1 MDQKAKG
8 TDDMTAVHR
17 DFGVCVRTGGRLGAL
32 LLAVVLLGNWGG
44 WSASAGIVDSHVL
57 RFEAAPSYIN
67 LNKTTSI
74 EVEIGTTYGAG
85 LDNYRV
91 TVTAPDG
98 TTASAWYNFTAA
110 PQTLGRI
117 YGNVSADFMTAV
129 DQVGTYDLQLEYW
142 DGAAFTLA
150 GMSELRTTNQL
161 RIVLVI
167 RSGSNPFI
175 DRHTCPVAQEFLRG
189 AKFLG
194 GGYVYYAST
203 GEAVTSAN
211 SNALGNVT
219 GAFLGITRALKAPPL
234 WHHAWKLPWN
244 APTGSQRFYL
254 NASDGM
260 GNFGSAVTGT
270 APFPRVAIVPDTL
283 VVTSRIMNGTGGET
297 VTFAPGDTLRLEV
310 EVLYDDKDAH
320 ETEDDP
326 NPVDP
331 YNGPLTPTR
340 GGQVRAHL
348 GWGVYNATLGVFA
361 DELVNLTLSYNAATS
376 TWSATYPIPANT
388 QNLTTVQ
395 GVIMASDGAS
405 PANTGSVFSTQ
416 FSIRAPPEPE
426 VIEVPRDVLRSTGLE
441 LPVVA
446 GLAILLLIVGLGL
459 GVAASRRRKG
469 APKSEDKPKESD
481 SIDEW
486 EEQK

>member
-1 MDQKAKG
+1 
-8 TDDMTAVHR
+8 MTAVHR

-32 LLAVVLLGNWGG
+32 LLAVVLLGNWGV

-117 YGNVSADFMTAV
+117 YGNASADFMTAV
-129 DQVGTYDLQLEYW
+129 DQVGTYDLRLEYW

-167 RSGSNPFI
+167 RSGSDPFI
-175 DRHTCPVAQEFLRG
+175 SQHTCPVAQEFLRG

-203 GEAVTSAN
+203 GEAVTAAN

-270 APFPRVAIVPDTL
+270 APFPRVAIVPDIL

-297 VTFAPGDTLRLEV
+297 VTFAPGETLRIEV
-310 EVLYDDKDAH
+310 EARYDDKEAH
-320 ETEDDP
+320 ETVDDP

-331 YNGPLTPTR
+331 YNGPLTTAR
-340 GGQVRAHL
+340 GGQVKAHI
-348 GWGVYNATLGVFA
+348 GWGAFNATSSMFA
-361 DELVNLTLSYNAATS
+361 NTLTNLTLTFDPATGK
-376 TWSATYPIPANT
+376 WVGTYTIPANT
-388 QNLTTVQ
+388 QNLTAVQ
-395 GVIMASDGAS
+395 AVITASDIAS
-405 PANTGSVFSTQ
+405 PANTGTAFSTQ
-416 FSIRAPPEPE
+416 FAIKAPPEPE
-426 VIEVPRDVLRSTGLE
+426 VVEVPRDVLRSTGFE

-446 GLAILLLIVGLGL
+446 GLAILLLVVGLAIGM
-459 GVAASRRRKG
+459 AASRRRGGGKSG
-469 APKSEDKPKESD
+469 EAPKRKEPAPE
-481 SIDEW
+481 DEW
-486 EEQK
+486 EEKP